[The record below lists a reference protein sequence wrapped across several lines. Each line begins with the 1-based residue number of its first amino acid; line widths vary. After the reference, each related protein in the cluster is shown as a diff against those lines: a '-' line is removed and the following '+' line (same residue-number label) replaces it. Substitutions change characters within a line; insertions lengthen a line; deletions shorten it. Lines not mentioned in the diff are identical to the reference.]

1 MGDACRSRVN
11 GASMARP
18 FTSRACSAD
27 SAQQVLCGF
36 VAGTAPGQWGKHMGR
51 AEMEMSVVP
60 APEGLSLVLDQLG
73 GAGLTCVLVAKFFPS
88 ETMIGDALHVI

>member
-1 MGDACRSRVN
+1 
-11 GASMARP
+11 
-18 FTSRACSAD
+18 
-27 SAQQVLCGF
+27 
-36 VAGTAPGQWGKHMGR
+36 MGR